1 MVKLSNNE
9 LSEICNHLGQS
20 KIINIQKIFGGCINH
35 TWRLD
40 FANSRFFLKKNE
52 RDQKLLKFEQYCL
65 NDLRKYSN
73 SQNIII
79 PEVIDYFEYE
89 HNEYLLMEWLDLNN
103 VSQKKLGVGIAEIHL
118 NSNKKKPNK
127 PDTLNYL
134 GFTHRKVGDFENAEI
149 YYSMG
154 LELDPKHVGINEYM
168 GELFVV
174 TNRLDKA
181 KERLAVLKDCNC
193 KEYKELKL
201 VIEGKKE
208 SKY

>member
-1 MVKLSNNE
+1 MMYKKILIVLLFVFITSAAFSAGSSGGDSGGGEAKPVTQY
-9 LSEICNHLGQS
+9 EIAL
-20 KIINIQKIFGGCINH
+20 KMINKAKKFE
-35 TWRLD
+35 
-40 FANSRFFLKKNE
+40 KKNKS
-52 RDQKLLKFEQYCL
+52 DKAQKHYKKAIGHLLK
-65 NDLRKYSN
+65 
-73 SQNIII
+73 
-79 PEVIDYFEYE
+79 
-89 HNEYLLMEWLDLNN
+89 H
-103 VSQKKLGVGIAEIHL
+103 
-118 NSNKKKPNK
+118 NKKFPADA
-127 PDTLNYL
+127 DTLNYL
-134 GFTHRKVGDFENAEI
+134 GFTHRKVGDYENAEI

-181 KERLAVLKDCNC
+181 KERLAVLEDCNC

>member
-1 MVKLSNNE
+1 MIKKFLTVLLFVLITSPAFSAGSSGGSGSGGEAKPVSQYQIVE
-9 LSEICNHLGQS
+9 
-20 KIINIQKIFGGCINH
+20 KMINKAKKFE
-35 TWRLD
+35 
-40 FANSRFFLKKNE
+40 KKNKT
-52 RDQKLLKFEQYCL
+52 DKAQKHYKKAIGYLLK
-65 NDLRKYSN
+65 
-73 SQNIII
+73 
-79 PEVIDYFEYE
+79 
-89 HNEYLLMEWLDLNN
+89 H
-103 VSQKKLGVGIAEIHL
+103 
-118 NSNKKKPNK
+118 NKKFPADPN
-127 PDTLNYL
+127 TLNYL
-134 GFTHRKVGDFENAEI
+134 GFAHRKIGDYENAEI

-168 GELFVV
+168 GELFVA

>member
-1 MVKLSNNE
+1 MMYKKFLTVLLFVLITGPVFSAGSSGGSSSGGDKPVSQYQIGEKMINKAKKFE
-9 LSEICNHLGQS
+9 KKS
-20 KIINIQKIFGGCINH
+20 KTDKAQKH
-35 TWRLD
+35 Y
-40 FANSRFFLKKNE
+40 KKAIGY
-52 RDQKLLKFEQYCL
+52 LLK
-65 NDLRKYSN
+65 
-73 SQNIII
+73 
-79 PEVIDYFEYE
+79 
-89 HNEYLLMEWLDLNN
+89 HNKDFP
-103 VSQKKLGVGIAEIHL
+103 AD
-118 NSNKKKPNK
+118 

-134 GFTHRKVGDFENAEI
+134 GFAHRKIGDYENAEI

-154 LELDPKHVGINEYM
+154 LALDPKHVGINEYM
-168 GELFVV
+168 GELFVA

>member
-1 MVKLSNNE
+1 MMYK
-9 LSEICNHLGQS
+9 
-20 KIINIQKIFGGCINH
+20 KILIVLLFVLITSPVFSAGSSGGSSGGGEAKPVSQYQIGEKMINKAKKFE
-35 TWRLD
+35 
-40 FANSRFFLKKNE
+40 KKNKT
-52 RDQKLLKFEQYCL
+52 DKAQKHYKKAIGYLLK
-65 NDLRKYSN
+65 
-73 SQNIII
+73 
-79 PEVIDYFEYE
+79 
-89 HNEYLLMEWLDLNN
+89 H
-103 VSQKKLGVGIAEIHL
+103 
-118 NSNKKKPNK
+118 NKKFPADPN
-127 PDTLNYL
+127 TLNYL
-134 GFTHRKVGDFENAEI
+134 GFAHRKIGDYENAEI

>member
-1 MVKLSNNE
+1 MFKKLITVLLFVLIAGSAYSAGSSGGSSGGGE
-9 LSEICNHLGQS
+9 TKPVSQYQIGE
-20 KIINIQKIFGGCINH
+20 KMINKAKKFE
-35 TWRLD
+35 
-40 FANSRFFLKKNE
+40 KKNKT
-52 RDQKLLKFEQYCL
+52 DKAQKHYKKAIGYLLK
-65 NDLRKYSN
+65 
-73 SQNIII
+73 
-79 PEVIDYFEYE
+79 
-89 HNEYLLMEWLDLNN
+89 HNKEFPADTN
-103 VSQKKLGVGIAEIHL
+103 
-118 NSNKKKPNK
+118 
-127 PDTLNYL
+127 TLNYL
-134 GFTHRKVGDFENAEI
+134 GFAHRKIGDYENAEI

>member
-1 MVKLSNNE
+1 M
-9 LSEICNHLGQS
+9 
-20 KIINIQKIFGGCINH
+20 
-35 TWRLD
+35 
-40 FANSRFFLKKNE
+40 LKKFLIILLFVLVTSPAFSAGGSGGSGGGEESKPVTQYQIAEKMIKKAKKFEKKNKT
-52 RDQKLLKFEQYCL
+52 DKAQKHYKKAIGYLLK
-65 NDLRKYSN
+65 
-73 SQNIII
+73 
-79 PEVIDYFEYE
+79 
-89 HNEYLLMEWLDLNN
+89 H
-103 VSQKKLGVGIAEIHL
+103 
-118 NSNKKKPNK
+118 NKKFPADPN
-127 PDTLNYL
+127 TLNYL
-134 GFTHRKVGDFENAEI
+134 GFTHRKVGDYENAEI

-174 TNRLDKA
+174 TNRIDKA

>member
-1 MVKLSNNE
+1 MMYKKFFTVLLFVLITSPAF
-9 LSEICNHLGQS
+9 SAGS
-20 KIINIQKIFGGCINH
+20 SGGSSGGGEEKPI
-35 TWRLD
+35 TQYQVAEKMIKKAKK
-40 FANSRFFLKKNE
+40 FEKKNKI
-52 RDQKLLKFEQYCL
+52 DKAQKHYKKAIGHLLK
-65 NDLRKYSN
+65 
-73 SQNIII
+73 
-79 PEVIDYFEYE
+79 
-89 HNEYLLMEWLDLNN
+89 H
-103 VSQKKLGVGIAEIHL
+103 
-118 NSNKKKPNK
+118 NKKFPSD

-134 GFTHRKVGDFENAEI
+134 GFAHRKVGDYENAEI

-154 LELDPKHVGINEYM
+154 LALDPKHVGINEYM

>member
-1 MVKLSNNE
+1 MYKKLLTVLLFVLITSQAYSAGSSGGSGGGETKPVSQYEIAVKMIKKAKKFE
-9 LSEICNHLGQS
+9 
-20 KIINIQKIFGGCINH
+20 
-35 TWRLD
+35 
-40 FANSRFFLKKNE
+40 KKNKT
-52 RDQKLLKFEQYCL
+52 DKAQKHYKKAIGYLLK
-65 NDLRKYSN
+65 
-73 SQNIII
+73 
-79 PEVIDYFEYE
+79 
-89 HNEYLLMEWLDLNN
+89 H
-103 VSQKKLGVGIAEIHL
+103 
-118 NSNKKKPNK
+118 NKKFPAD

-134 GFTHRKVGDFENAEI
+134 GFTHRKVGDYKNAEI

-193 KEYKELKL
+193 KEYKDLKL

>member
-1 MVKLSNNE
+1 MYKKFLIFLLSVLIISPAFSAGSSGGSGSGGETKPVSQYEIAVKM
-9 LSEICNHLGQS
+9 
-20 KIINIQKIFGGCINH
+20 INKAKKFE
-35 TWRLD
+35 
-40 FANSRFFLKKNE
+40 KKNKT
-52 RDQKLLKFEQYCL
+52 DKAQKHYKKAIGYLLK
-65 NDLRKYSN
+65 
-73 SQNIII
+73 
-79 PEVIDYFEYE
+79 
-89 HNEYLLMEWLDLNN
+89 H
-103 VSQKKLGVGIAEIHL
+103 
-118 NSNKKKPNK
+118 NKKFPSDPN
-127 PDTLNYL
+127 TLNYL
-134 GFTHRKVGDFENAEI
+134 GFTHRKVGDYENAEI

>member
-1 MVKLSNNE
+1 MFKKFLIFLLFVLITSPTFSAGGSGGSSSGGEEKPKTQYQVAE
-9 LSEICNHLGQS
+9 
-20 KIINIQKIFGGCINH
+20 KMIQKAKKFE
-35 TWRLD
+35 
-40 FANSRFFLKKNE
+40 KKNKI
-52 RDQKLLKFEQYCL
+52 DKAQKHYKKAIGHLLK
-65 NDLRKYSN
+65 
-73 SQNIII
+73 
-79 PEVIDYFEYE
+79 
-89 HNEYLLMEWLDLNN
+89 H
-103 VSQKKLGVGIAEIHL
+103 
-118 NSNKKKPNK
+118 NKKFPSD

-134 GFTHRKVGDFENAEI
+134 GFAHRKVGDYENAEI

-154 LELDPKHVGINEYM
+154 LALDPKHVGINEYM

-201 VIEGKKE
+201 VIEGKKK

>member
-1 MVKLSNNE
+1 MMCKKFLTVLLFVLITS
-9 LSEICNHLGQS
+9 SAFSAGS
-20 KIINIQKIFGGCINH
+20 SGGSSGGGEEKPI
-35 TWRLD
+35 TQYQIAEKMIKKAKK
-40 FANSRFFLKKNE
+40 FEKKNKT
-52 RDQKLLKFEQYCL
+52 DKAQKHYKKAIGYLLK
-65 NDLRKYSN
+65 
-73 SQNIII
+73 
-79 PEVIDYFEYE
+79 
-89 HNEYLLMEWLDLNN
+89 H
-103 VSQKKLGVGIAEIHL
+103 
-118 NSNKKKPNK
+118 NKKFPAD

-134 GFTHRKVGDFENAEI
+134 GFTHRKVGDYENAEI

-181 KERLAVLKDCNC
+181 KERLAVLKNCNC

-201 VIEGKKE
+201 VIEGKKK

>member
-1 MVKLSNNE
+1 MMYKKLLTVLLFVLITSQAFSAGSSGGSSGGETKPVSQYEIAVKMIKKAKKFE
-9 LSEICNHLGQS
+9 
-20 KIINIQKIFGGCINH
+20 
-35 TWRLD
+35 
-40 FANSRFFLKKNE
+40 KKNKT
-52 RDQKLLKFEQYCL
+52 DKAQKHYKKAIGYLLK
-65 NDLRKYSN
+65 
-73 SQNIII
+73 
-79 PEVIDYFEYE
+79 
-89 HNEYLLMEWLDLNN
+89 H
-103 VSQKKLGVGIAEIHL
+103 
-118 NSNKKKPNK
+118 NKKFPAD

-134 GFTHRKVGDFENAEI
+134 GFTHRKVGDYENAEI

-181 KERLAVLKDCNC
+181 KERLAVLKNCNC

>member
-1 MVKLSNNE
+1 MMYKKFLTVLLFVLITSPVFSAGSSGGSGSGGETKPVSQYQIGE
-9 LSEICNHLGQS
+9 
-20 KIINIQKIFGGCINH
+20 KMINKAKKFE
-35 TWRLD
+35 
-40 FANSRFFLKKNE
+40 KKNKT
-52 RDQKLLKFEQYCL
+52 DKAQKHYKKAIGYLLK
-65 NDLRKYSN
+65 
-73 SQNIII
+73 
-79 PEVIDYFEYE
+79 
-89 HNEYLLMEWLDLNN
+89 H
-103 VSQKKLGVGIAEIHL
+103 
-118 NSNKKKPNK
+118 NKKFPSD

-134 GFTHRKVGDFENAEI
+134 GFAHRKVGDYENAEI

-154 LELDPKHVGINEYM
+154 LALDPKHVGINEYM

>member
-1 MVKLSNNE
+1 MMYKKLLIVLLFVLITSQAYSAGSSGGSSGGEAKPVSQYEIAVKMIKKAKKFE
-9 LSEICNHLGQS
+9 
-20 KIINIQKIFGGCINH
+20 
-35 TWRLD
+35 
-40 FANSRFFLKKNE
+40 KKNKT
-52 RDQKLLKFEQYCL
+52 DKAQKHYKKAIGYLLK
-65 NDLRKYSN
+65 
-73 SQNIII
+73 
-79 PEVIDYFEYE
+79 
-89 HNEYLLMEWLDLNN
+89 H
-103 VSQKKLGVGIAEIHL
+103 
-118 NSNKKKPNK
+118 NKKFPAD

-134 GFTHRKVGDFENAEI
+134 GFTHRKVGDYENAEI

-181 KERLAVLKDCNC
+181 KERLAVLKDCKC

-201 VIEGKKE
+201 VIAGKKE

>member
-1 MVKLSNNE
+1 MMCKKFLTVLLFVLITSPVFSAGSSGGSSSDGAKPVSQYQIGE
-9 LSEICNHLGQS
+9 
-20 KIINIQKIFGGCINH
+20 KMINKAKKFE
-35 TWRLD
+35 
-40 FANSRFFLKKNE
+40 KKNKI
-52 RDQKLLKFEQYCL
+52 DKAQKHYKKAIGYLLK
-65 NDLRKYSN
+65 
-73 SQNIII
+73 
-79 PEVIDYFEYE
+79 
-89 HNEYLLMEWLDLNN
+89 H
-103 VSQKKLGVGIAEIHL
+103 
-118 NSNKKKPNK
+118 NKKFPAD

-134 GFTHRKVGDFENAEI
+134 GFAHRKIGDYENAEI

-181 KERLAVLKDCNC
+181 KERLSVMKDCKC

>member
-1 MVKLSNNE
+1 MMYKKILTVLLFVFITSPVFSAGSSGGSSGGGE
-9 LSEICNHLGQS
+9 S
-20 KIINIQKIFGGCINH
+20 KPVSQYQIGEKMINKAKKFE
-35 TWRLD
+35 
-40 FANSRFFLKKNE
+40 KKNKT
-52 RDQKLLKFEQYCL
+52 DKAQKHYKKAIGYLLK
-65 NDLRKYSN
+65 
-73 SQNIII
+73 
-79 PEVIDYFEYE
+79 
-89 HNEYLLMEWLDLNN
+89 H
-103 VSQKKLGVGIAEIHL
+103 
-118 NSNKKKPNK
+118 NKKFPADPN
-127 PDTLNYL
+127 TLNYL
-134 GFTHRKVGDFENAEI
+134 GFAHRKIGDYENAEI

-193 KEYKELKL
+193 KEYKDLKL

>member
-1 MVKLSNNE
+1 MYVLLFVLITNPVFSAGSSGGSSSGGEAIPVSQYQIGEKM
-9 LSEICNHLGQS
+9 
-20 KIINIQKIFGGCINH
+20 INKAKKFE
-35 TWRLD
+35 
-40 FANSRFFLKKNE
+40 KKNKT
-52 RDQKLLKFEQYCL
+52 DKAQKHYKKAIGYLLK
-65 NDLRKYSN
+65 
-73 SQNIII
+73 
-79 PEVIDYFEYE
+79 
-89 HNEYLLMEWLDLNN
+89 H
-103 VSQKKLGVGIAEIHL
+103 
-118 NSNKKKPNK
+118 NKKFPADPN
-127 PDTLNYL
+127 TLNYL
-134 GFTHRKVGDFENAEI
+134 GFAHRKIGDYENAEI

-174 TNRLDKA
+174 TNRIDKA

>member
-1 MVKLSNNE
+1 MIYKKFLTVLLFVLITSPAFSAGSGGGTGSGDGGKSNE
-9 LSEICNHLGQS
+9 QGKPITQYQIAE
-20 KIINIQKIFGGCINH
+20 KMINKAKKFE
-35 TWRLD
+35 
-40 FANSRFFLKKNE
+40 KKNKT
-52 RDQKLLKFEQYCL
+52 DKAQKHYKKAIGYLLK
-65 NDLRKYSN
+65 
-73 SQNIII
+73 
-79 PEVIDYFEYE
+79 
-89 HNEYLLMEWLDLNN
+89 H
-103 VSQKKLGVGIAEIHL
+103 
-118 NSNKKKPNK
+118 NKKFPADPN
-127 PDTLNYL
+127 TLNYL
-134 GFTHRKVGDFENAEI
+134 GFTHRKVGDYENAEI

-154 LELDPKHVGINEYM
+154 LELDPKHIGINEYM

>member
-1 MVKLSNNE
+1 MMYKKLLTVLLFVLIS
-9 LSEICNHLGQS
+9 SPVFS
-20 KIINIQKIFGGCINH
+20 AGGDSGGSDGGGEGKPQTQYQIAEKMIKKAKK
-35 TWRLD
+35 
-40 FANSRFFLKKNE
+40 FEKKNKI
-52 RDQKLLKFEQYCL
+52 DKAQKNYKKAIGYLLK
-65 NDLRKYSN
+65 
-73 SQNIII
+73 
-79 PEVIDYFEYE
+79 
-89 HNEYLLMEWLDLNN
+89 H
-103 VSQKKLGVGIAEIHL
+103 
-118 NSNKKKPNK
+118 NKKFPSD

-134 GFTHRKVGDFENAEI
+134 GFTHRKVGDYENAEI